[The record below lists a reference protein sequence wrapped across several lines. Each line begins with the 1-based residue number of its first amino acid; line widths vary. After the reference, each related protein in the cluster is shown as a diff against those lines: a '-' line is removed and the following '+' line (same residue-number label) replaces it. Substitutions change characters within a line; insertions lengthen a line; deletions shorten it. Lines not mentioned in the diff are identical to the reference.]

1 MTITPEDIKSALSIA
16 GQVVGLASVVAAA
29 LPHPP
34 AGANV
39 AIKILRG
46 ILDVLAANLGNAAN
60 AGPQGAPS
68 VTPADPAATQKQDQ

>member
-1 MTITPEDIKSALSIA
+1 MALSPEDIKSALSIA
-16 GQVVGLASVVAAA
+16 GQIVGLASVVAAA

-60 AGPQGAPS
+60 AGTQPVGA
-68 VTPADPAATQKQDQ
+68 VTPAEPAVKQEQDQ